1 MNDRFDDK
9 PLKAEVIDMDRT
21 RKARSRPSA
30 IYSERIETAIG
41 SGPDDPGYR
50 YLFDDLDDPNPR
62 RGSKTLR
69 KVGSLVL
76 TVVIAMGSAWVVWT
90 VPGFGP
96 QQHQARLME
105 RLQANEIRLAELESS
120 LAQAQARVIELTRTA
135 EIQNSLIDQGESLR
149 RSMTTSLEKLAEN
162 SKRIADEQAAV
173 ARRIESIETAARN
186 TDLKVRQQA
195 DSIAGLDTA
204 VIEGLTRVQ
213 FANERNE
220 RRIQE
225 IRRDTERAQR
235 ETYFELTRFVHE
247 ELAALRQGDLTDVR
261 QRVERL
267 AGHVWQEVGRLDGRI
282 VRMAITTDANVV
294 R

>member
-30 IYSERIETAIG
+30 IYSERMETAIG

-50 YLFDDLDDPNPR
+50 YLFDDIDDQNPR
-62 RGSKTLR
+62 RGAKTLR
-69 KVGSLVL
+69 KVSSFVL

-105 RLQANEIRLAELESS
+105 RLQASEMRLAELESS

-149 RSMTTSLEKLAEN
+149 RSMITSLEKVAEN

-173 ARRIESIETAARN
+173 ARRIDSIETATHN
-186 TDLKVRQQA
+186 TELKVRQQA
-195 DSIAGLDTA
+195 DAIAGLDSA

-225 IRRDTERAQR
+225 MRRDNERAQR
-235 ETYFELTRFVHE
+235 ENYFELTRFVQD
-247 ELAALRQGDLTDVR
+247 ELASLRQSDLTDIR

-282 VRMAITTDANVV
+282 VRVGHVPDQAVT

>member
-9 PLKAEVIDMDRT
+9 PLKAEVIDMDRM

-30 IYSERIETAIG
+30 IFSERVETAIG

-50 YLFDDLDDPNPR
+50 YLFDDLDDRNPR
-62 RGSKTLR
+62 RGAKTLR
-69 KVGSLVL
+69 KVRSLVL

-96 QQHQARLME
+96 QQHQAMLME
-105 RLQANEIRLAELESS
+105 RLQASETRLGELESS

-162 SKRIADEQAAV
+162 SKRIADEQSAV

-186 TDLKVRQQA
+186 TELKVRQQA
-195 DSIAGLDTA
+195 DSIAGLDSA

-225 IRRDTERAQR
+225 IRRDAERGQR
-235 ETYFELTRFVHE
+235 ETYFELTRFVQD
-247 ELAALRQGDLTDVR
+247 ELAAMRQGDLTDVR

-282 VRMAITTDANVV
+282 VRMAVTPDATVV

>member
-1 MNDRFDDK
+1 MKDRFDDK
-9 PLKAEVIDMDRT
+9 PLKAEVIDMDRS

-30 IYSERIETAIG
+30 IYSERVETAIG
-41 SGPDDPGYR
+41 SGPDDPGFR
-50 YLFDDLDDPNPR
+50 YLFDDNDDRNPR
-62 RGSKTLR
+62 RGAKTLR
-69 KVGSLVL
+69 KAGSLVL

-96 QQHQARLME
+96 QRHQAQLME
-105 RLQANEIRLAELESS
+105 RLQASELRLAELESS

-135 EIQNSLIDQGESLR
+135 EIQNAVIDQGESLR

-162 SKRIADEQAAV
+162 SQRIADEQSSV
-173 ARRIESIETAARN
+173 ARRIESIETGSRRLEAR
-186 TDLKVRQQA
+186 VRQQA
-195 DSIAGLDTA
+195 DSIAGLDSA

-220 RRIQE
+220 KHIQE
-225 IRRDTERAQR
+225 MRRESDRAQR
-235 ETYFELTRFVHE
+235 ETYSELTRFVHD
-247 ELAALRQGDLTDVR
+247 ELASLRKSDLTDVR

-282 VRMAITTDANVV
+282 VRVGHVPEQPVT

>member
-21 RKARSRPSA
+21 RKSRSRPSS

-50 YLFDDLDDPNPR
+50 YLFDDIDDRNPR
-62 RGSKTLR
+62 RGAKTLR
-69 KVGSLVL
+69 KISSLVL
-76 TVVIAMGSAWVVWT
+76 TVVIAMGSTWVVWT

-96 QQHQARLME
+96 QQHQAKLME
-105 RLQANEIRLAELESS
+105 RLQASETRLAELESS

-173 ARRIESIETAARN
+173 ARRIESIETAARS
-186 TDLKVRQQA
+186 TELKVRQQS
-195 DSIAGLDTA
+195 DSIAGLDSA

-220 RRIQE
+220 RRIQDL
-225 IRRDTERAQR
+225 RREGERAQR
-235 ETYFELTRFVHE
+235 ETYFELTKFVQE
-247 ELAALRQGDLTDVR
+247 ELAAMRQGDLSDVR

-282 VRMAITTDANVV
+282 VRMAIAPDAGVA